1 MDRAGHTVM
10 VNRPVILLIDDD
22 AEDLGDLAALLV
34 GAGFETVAVRSGREA
49 LHYLTSGKT
58 EPAVIVTDLAM
69 PDMSGWEFIN
79 ILQAYVR
86 LSVIPL
92 VVVSGVDLRPE
103 LLARNSVRQY
113 FRKPIVP
120 EKLIAGLRG
129 HLKGAQKQAAYELAA
144 ELPRPPVDR
153 DRDNG

>member
-1 MDRAGHTVM
+1 MDRAGHTLM
-10 VNRPVILLIDDD
+10 NRPTILLIDDD
-22 AEDLGDLAALLV
+22 AEDLGDLAAMLV
-34 GAGFETVAVRSGREA
+34 AAGFETVAVRNGREA

-58 EPAVIVTDLAM
+58 EPAIIVTDLAM

-103 LLARNSVRQY
+103 LLARDSVAQY

-120 EKLIAGLRG
+120 KKFIEGLRG
-129 HLKGAQKQAAYELAA
+129 HLKGERKPAAYDIAA
-144 ELPRPPVDR
+144 DHPHQRLDR
-153 DRDNG
+153 DRDNS

>member
-1 MDRAGHTVM
+1 MT
-10 VNRPVILLIDDD
+10 NRPIILLIDDD
-22 AEDLGDLAALLV
+22 AEDLGDLAAMLV
-34 GAGFETVAVRSGREA
+34 GAGFEAVSARSGREA

-58 EPAVIVTDLAM
+58 EPSIIVTDLAM

-92 VVVSGVDLRPE
+92 VVVSGVELRPE
-103 LLARNSVRQY
+103 LLARNSVAQY

-120 EKLIAGLRG
+120 RKFIEALRG
-129 HLKGAQKQAAYELAA
+129 HLKAQPKAAFDLAA
-144 ELPRPPVDR
+144 GPPPPQIDS